1 MGGWESK
8 PALEWH
14 MRMNDTTEKMLTW
27 GPLGL
32 GVGLMLADHRR
43 LGMAVAML
51 SPVTVALEHPKATRK
66 ALQAIPENL
75 AEYGKATGKAL
86 RKAGE
91 QVGCS
96 AKQTAKGL
104 RWLAG

>member
-1 MGGWESK
+1 
-8 PALEWH
+8 
-14 MRMNDTTEKMLTW
+14 MRMNDTTEKLLTW

-32 GVGLMLADHRR
+32 GLGLMLGDHRR
-43 LGMAVAML
+43 LGMAVALL
-51 SPVTVALEHPKATRK
+51 SPVTVAWEHPKATRK
-66 ALQAIPENL
+66 ALRAIPESL
-75 AEYGKATGKAL
+75 GECGKATGKAL

-104 RWLAG
+104 RWLTG